1 MNNNNNLIRSSKK
14 QQHDSFHRGGLS
26 DFDPRQHHAMISGI
40 SLSFIE
46 FTLDL
51 DSGVDLARRRGGGQ
65 QYIMSNNSL
74 GVRDSDF
81 ENVNNIPYNT
91 GSRPIEDSH
100 IHNLSI
106 YREAQ

>member
-1 MNNNNNLIRSSKK
+1 
-14 QQHDSFHRGGLS
+14 
-26 DFDPRQHHAMISGI
+26 
-40 SLSFIE
+40 
-46 FTLDL
+46 
-51 DSGVDLARRRGGGQ
+51 
-65 QYIMSNNSL
+65 MSNNSL